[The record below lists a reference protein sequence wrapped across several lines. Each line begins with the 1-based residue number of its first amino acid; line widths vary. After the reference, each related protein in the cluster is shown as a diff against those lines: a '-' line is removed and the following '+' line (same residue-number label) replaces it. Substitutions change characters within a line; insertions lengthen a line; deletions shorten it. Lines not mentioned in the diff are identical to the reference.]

1 MNADDGTATEEP
13 RAPRSGVR
21 RALPVVLVTALA
33 VVGGTIAYLAVAG
46 DGSETSTPAAEH
58 VPQTTFERFEG
69 STGSF
74 ADYRG
79 QPLVVNFWAA
89 WCAPCIHE
97 MPRFEEVH
105 QQLGDRVAFLGIN
118 TRDNPDSAA
127 KIVEETG
134 VTYDLARDP
143 DGELFRSLQI
153 RAMPNTLFVSPDGEI
168 LGAHAGAISRDA
180 LEERIRELLLPA

>member
-1 MNADDGTATEEP
+1 MNADDGAAAEEP

-33 VVGGTIAYLAVAG
+33 VIGAIIVYLAVAG
-46 DGSETSTPAAEH
+46 DGSETSASPAER
-58 VPQTTFERFEG
+58 VPQTTFERFDG

-79 QPLVVNFWAA
+79 RPLVVNFWAA

-105 QQLGDRVAFLGIN
+105 QELGDRVAFLGIN

-127 KIVEETG
+127 NIVEETG

-143 DGELFRSLQI
+143 EGELFRSFEV
-153 RAMPNTLFVSPDGEI
+153 RAMPNTVFVAPDGEI
-168 LGAHAGAISRDA
+168 LGAHAGAMSRDA